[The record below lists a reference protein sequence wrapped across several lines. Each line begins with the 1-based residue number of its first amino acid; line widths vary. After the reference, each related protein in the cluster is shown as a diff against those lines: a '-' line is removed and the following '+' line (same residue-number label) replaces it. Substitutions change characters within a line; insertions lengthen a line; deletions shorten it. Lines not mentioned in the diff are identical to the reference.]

1 KASGYLTRGRT
12 TAKLPTETAPHKTR
26 RFGIRNRGSA
36 GTLIRGNEVEHNIV
50 SSLGPGRGISVEVS
64 TNVTV
69 MNNEA
74 SDNTPDL
81 FWDASGSNSFK
92 NNECD
97 TSQPP
102 GLCETNA
109 DREST

>member
-1 KASGYLTRGRT
+1 M
-12 TAKLPTETAPHKTR
+12 
-26 RFGIRNRGSA
+26 
-36 GTLIRGNEVEHNIV
+36 IRGNEAEHNVV
-50 SSLGPGRGISVEVS
+50 SSLGPGRGISVEAS

-69 MNNEA
+69 TNNQA

-81 FWDASGSNSFK
+81 FWDGSGSNGFK

-102 GLCETNA
+102 GLCETN
-109 DREST
+109 D